1 MIIEAEFS
9 PGMTLAECEEVARL
23 AEEAGFDRLGVS
35 DVVLWPDTFVVQ
47 ALCAR
52 ATSRVQIGAMV
63 TNPYSRHPAVTAAAV
78 AALDELSGGRAFLGL
93 GVGAGL
99 EEVGIGYPAPVT
111 TLCRR
116 GWASRSAS
124 CGATVPARRPV
135 LTNLGDV
142 AAYLGWHAVEPIS
155 QRRRGRVAGV
165 HQAGGY
171 RLPQRVTDPAP
182 VGRHV
187 AAGGRNHRRRHGRER
202 APRRG
207 SSG

>member
-78 AALDELSGGRAFLGL
+78 KAARPSRAAFVSG
-93 GVGAGL
+93 
-99 EEVGIGYPAPVT
+99 
-111 TLCRR
+111 
-116 GWASRSAS
+116 WS
-124 CGATVPARRPV
+124 
-135 LTNLGDV
+135 
-142 AAYLGWHAVEPIS
+142 
-155 QRRRGRVAGV
+155 
-165 HQAGGY
+165 
-171 RLPQRVTDPAP
+171 
-182 VGRHV
+182 
-187 AAGGRNHRRRHGRER
+187 
-202 APRRG
+202 APRIRSQPASVRS
-207 SSG
+207 SSGIASAVRPAAR